1 VPTATPSYRLIDVYF
16 AHRIRY
22 EQNAPPIER
31 AGRRWV
37 RSNMQPQSA
46 LNEYFKGPGATE
58 RFTYGWISIYNGFTG
73 YDRLEIEDGVAHV
86 YLRGTCTSEGRD
98 FNIADLLGL
107 TLRQF
112 SEIRFVKIYDQNGDT
127 QNPEGQSDSEP
138 LCLSQFFTATIT
150 PTRTST
156 PSRTPTVT
164 RTPTNT
170 RLPSATPQYTR
181 VNVYFV
187 SRYRLTNNLP
197 PFEMAGV
204 RWARSNNI
212 IGTVLDEYFKGP
224 GSTERFSFGWIG
236 IYNGFTGYS
245 RIDIANGIARIYL
258 TGQCEGS
265 ESDYN
270 IADILSYNLKQ
281 FPEIEY
287 VKIYDQNGIT
297 KDPFGVSDSVPMCL
311 EP

>member
-1 VPTATPSYRLIDVYF
+1 
-16 AHRIRY
+16 
-22 EQNAPPIER
+22 
-31 AGRRWV
+31 
-37 RSNMQPQSA
+37 M
-46 LNEYFKGPGATE
+46 
-58 RFTYGWISIYNGFTG
+58 
-73 YDRLEIEDGVAHV
+73 
-86 YLRGTCTSEGRD
+86 
-98 FNIADLLGL
+98 
-107 TLRQF
+107 
-112 SEIRFVKIYDQNGDT
+112 
-127 QNPEGQSDSEP
+127 
-138 LCLSQFFTATIT
+138 
-150 PTRTST
+150 
-156 PSRTPTVT
+156 T

-170 RLPSATPQYTR
+170 RRPSATPQYTR
-181 VNVYFV
+181 INVYFV

-197 PFEMAGV
+197 PFEAAGV

-224 GSTERFSFGWIG
+224 GSTERYSFGWIG

-258 TGQCEGS
+258 TGQCEAG

-270 IADILSYNLKQ
+270 IVDILSYNLKQ

-311 EP
+311 EQ